1 MSRTITI
8 LGLVQ
13 MLGVILGFFG
23 LGIVLKMA
31 GYHSEHTEDFGI
43 RWNPVALMLRRHGLI
58 LLFVPVV
65 WTVLAAVSQ
74 NRRRFIFTLDVW
86 AILGIVFSITI
97 LGLFLYA
104 CVYPYTRPMLF
115 GR

>member
-8 LGLVQ
+8 LGLIQLLV
-13 MLGVILGFFG
+13 VILGFFG

-58 LLFVPVV
+58 LLLVPVF
-65 WTVLAAVSQ
+65 WTVLAALSQ
-74 NRRRFIFTLDVW
+74 NRRSFIFTLDVW
-86 AILGIVFSITI
+86 AILGIVISVMI

-104 CVYPYTRPMLF
+104 CIYPYTRPIFF

>member
-13 MLGVILGFFG
+13 MLMVVLGFFG
-23 LGIVLKMA
+23 LGIVMKIN
-31 GYHSEHTEDFGI
+31 GYPHEEDYGI
-43 RWNPVALMLRRHGLI
+43 RWNPLALFLRRHGLM

-65 WTVLAAVSQ
+65 WTICAALSQ
-74 NRRRFIFTLDVW
+74 NRQRFIYTLDVW
-86 AILGIVFSITI
+86 AVLGMVFTVVII
-97 LGLFLYA
+97 GLFIYA
-104 CVYPYTRPMLF
+104 SVDPFYRPIFF

>member
-13 MLGVILGFFG
+13 LLLVILGFFG
-23 LGIVLKMA
+23 LGIVLKAA
-31 GYHSEHTEDFGI
+31 GYHSEHPEEYGT
-43 RWNPVALMLRRHGLI
+43 RWNPIAVMLRQHGLV
-58 LLFVPVV
+58 LLLVPVV
-65 WTVLAAVSQ
+65 WTTMAAVSQ

-86 AILGIVFSITI
+86 AILGVVFSVTI
-97 LGLFLYA
+97 IGLFLYA
-104 CVYPYTRPMLF
+104 CVYPYTRPMFF